1 MSARA
6 PRRLSPWRRLA
17 ALLLDYLV
25 IFAWMTVLAVASLAV
40 NLTMGDSPDVL
51 GAVGPFGAQA
61 VFSTLLTLPVE
72 LYLYLNESGPAQATW
87 GKRRMGLVVR
97 SYDGARP
104 GRGQIAI
111 RTVVKLLPWEIS
123 HTLIWQ
129 MQAVFHRSGYEAEI
143 PTWIFVGLGAVDI
156 AILVY
161 LGTSLFGRQL
171 GRGARAGARTGSS
184 PGTPGSRGRPRPAR
198 RRSRSGSPPR
208 SRSGGR
214 RPASAR
220 SACARS
226 PREAAS
232 RQCGSRSDHVLV
244 GHRRRTGRRAPSG
257 AFPTSPEQVP
267 TR

>member
-25 IFAWMTVLAVASLAV
+25 IFAWMTVLAVASLTV
-40 NLTMGDSPDVL
+40 FLTMGDSPDVL

-61 VFSTLLTLPVE
+61 VFFTLLTLPVG
-72 LYLYLNESGPAQATW
+72 LYLYLSESGPAQATW

-97 SYDGARP
+97 SLDGARP

-143 PTWIFVGLGAVDI
+143 PTWIFVGLGEPVAGPGVAMHLKVTTGRAERRGEGRDALPAQDGAARRAVVDASLAIGSPI
-156 AILVY
+156 AAPN
-161 LGTSLFGRQL
+161 TSTA
-171 GRGARAGARTGSS
+171 ARAKASATSS
-184 PGTPGSRGRPRPAR
+184 SGDVASRSASSIVVAR
-198 RRSRSGSPPR
+198 RPSYRSGTTTAKPP
-208 SRSGGR
+208 S
-214 RPASAR
+214 AS
-220 SACARS
+220 
-226 PREAAS
+226 
-232 RQCGSRSDHVLV
+232 
-244 GHRRRTGRRAPSG
+244 
-257 AFPTSPEQVP
+257 
-267 TR
+267 